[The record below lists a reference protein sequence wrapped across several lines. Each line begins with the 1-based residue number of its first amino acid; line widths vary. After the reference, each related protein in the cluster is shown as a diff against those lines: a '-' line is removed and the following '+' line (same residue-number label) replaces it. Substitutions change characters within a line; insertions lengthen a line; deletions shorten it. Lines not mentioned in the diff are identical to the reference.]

1 MIQIIEFTAMLELY
15 NFEYDPELGKLMNRL
30 GDVTEFD
37 VIPMPLNDWA
47 SRVENSIAAPWAGKL
62 SEAGAKPYL
71 LQEAGYPGLLLIV
84 RKNIFYLSF

>member
-37 VIPMPLNDWA
+37 VIPCP
-47 SRVENSIAAPWAGKL
+47 
-62 SEAGAKPYL
+62 
-71 LQEAGYPGLLLIV
+71 
-84 RKNIFYLSF
+84 